1 MIPKWNSP
9 PLSQPNIKKSSSG
22 HAASTKDASATPAD
36 EGWESAG
43 TEAKPAVTP
52 NVAVTNVRA
61 AHVLA
66 SA

>member
-22 HAASTKDASATPAD
+22 HAASTKDASATTPGAD

-52 NVAVTNVRA
+52 NVRA